1 MHRIGGVVLGG
12 SIAMLTLTCARITVN
27 VYFPAAELED
37 AATQIEQEIRSDT
50 PDGGA
55 PGAPSPAPSS
65 DSVPKPLAEPKPQGA
80 ILWPLWRHVH
90 LTIGPA
96 IAEAQ
101 EINVNIKTPTI
112 RSLIASRKQRYA
124 SLRPLLD
131 QCILGETQNGL
142 VELTSQPGIS
152 LKDKALAK
160 QLRDQENRDRQRL
173 YQEITT
179 ANNLPAARVGD
190 VAAIFAH
197 VNQREAQR
205 GWCIQEA
212 NGKWQKK

>member
-1 MHRIGGVVLGG
+1 MHRIGGILLGG
-12 SIAMLTLTCARITVN
+12 IIAMLTLTCARITVN

-55 PGAPSPAPSS
+55 PEAPSPAPSS
-65 DSVPKPLAEPKPQGA
+65 DSVPKAGREPQGA
-80 ILWPLWRHVH
+80 ILWPLWRYVH

-101 EINVNIKTPTI
+101 GIDVNIKTPTI
-112 RSLIASRKQRYA
+112 RSLIASRKQRYT

-142 VELTSQPGIS
+142 VELTSQPGVS
-152 LKDKALAK
+152 LKDKARAK
-160 QLRDQENRDRQRL
+160 QLRDQENRDRQKL
-173 YQEITT
+173 YQEIAT

-190 VAAIFAH
+190 VAAIFAN
-197 VNQREAQR
+197 VNRREAQR